1 MTCTFFGH
9 RDFPRKMT
17 SVLRAQIVNL
27 IEKHGATRF
36 YVGNQGHF
44 DYAVLQIL
52 RTCKQNYPYIQYSV
66 VLAYL
71 PGEALPGIDAAET
84 LLPEVVERAPRRY
97 AICYRNRWMLE
108 NADCVVTYIRH
119 TYGGAA
125 RYAAQA
131 ERRGK
136 EIVRL

>member
-1 MTCTFFGH
+1 MSAI
-9 RDFPRKMT
+9 RDT
-17 SVLRAQIVNL
+17 L
-27 IEKHGATRF
+27 ITRF
-36 YVGNQGHF
+36 CKSCGH
-44 DYAVLQIL
+44 ANKTIL
-52 RTCKQNYPYIQYSV
+52 DIQYSV

-71 PGEALPGIDAAET
+71 LGEALPGIEAAET

-108 NADCVVTYIRH
+108 KADCVVTYIRH